1 MSVVKGKIVPLKDKV
16 LVADMHFD
24 EEVTKAGI
32 VIPGQDGKSEGIK
45 PRWGR
50 VWAIGPEQTDV
61 KVGEWI
67 LLEHGRWSRGIKV
80 EEEDGTEVTI
90 RLADNKAIL
99 MVADEK
105 PNMFIHSQHVT
116 SQHQTFNF

>member
-1 MSVVKGKIVPLKDKV
+1 MSVVRGKIIPLKDKV

-24 EEVTKAGI
+24 EEKTAAGI
-32 VIPGQDGKSEGIK
+32 IIPGQDGKSEGIK
-45 PRWGR
+45 PRWAR

-80 EEEDGTEVTI
+80 QEDNGDEVII
-90 RLADNKAIL
+90 RLADNRAIL
-99 MVADEK
+99 MVTDEK
-105 PNMFIHSQHVT
+105 PNHYIHSQHVT